1 MIADFFF
8 GVNFV
13 GVMMFP
19 RGGRGLEVVG
29 KNSRFECRS
38 SEVLAEGIGGWLFTS
53 QIKSALGLSLLKF
66 FQEPGVFPTEY

>member
-29 KNSRFECRS
+29 KKF
-38 SEVLAEGIGGWLFTS
+38 
-53 QIKSALGLSLLKF
+53 ALRVPK
-66 FQEPGVFPTEY
+66 